1 MKRALLVASCLVLL
15 VPAEAGAAKK
25 KPKPN
30 LGPVSTVSAVG
41 PVAAAPGAV
50 STATA
55 TCPAGTKAIGGGY
68 AAPFGPA
75 AGGMVVIESYR
86 SGDRSWTATGAS
98 TSGSAATTVE
108 AYCRKTT
115 KAVADVVSAV
125 TLPAVPA
132 ATAATA
138 ATCPPGSKLVSGG
151 FQGSRTAGT
160 AFAFPLTSLSASAGV
175 WSVLGINT
183 SASSAQTMV
192 AHAYCVPGIRQP
204 KVLSAVATSVL
215 APAGSPGSATSP
227 KCPKPK
233 KPKKGKKKPPRR
245 RLSGGGFS
253 VPPPPATPIP
263 AVTDSRISGGAWLTA
278 AANVSGP
285 AGPVPVTSQAI
296 CA

>member
-1 MKRALLVASCLVLL
+1 VKRALLVASCLVLL

-25 KPKPN
+25 KPKAS

-41 PVAAAPGAV
+41 PVAAPGFV

-68 AAPFGPA
+68 LAPFGSGA
-75 AGGMVVIESYR
+75 SMVVTRSFR
-86 SGDRSWTATGAS
+86 SGERSWTAGGIS
-98 TSGSAATTVE
+98 VSGSAATTVE
-108 AYCRKTT
+108 AYCRKT
-115 KAVADVVSAV
+115 KLVVADVTSAV
-125 TLPAVPA
+125 TLPAVAA

-138 ATCPPGSKLVSGG
+138 ATCPSGWKLVSGG
-151 FQGSRTAGT
+151 FQGTYTGNGT

-175 WSVLGINT
+175 WSVVGINT
-183 SASSAQTMV
+183 SASNAQQIV
-192 AHAYCVPGIRQP
+192 AHAYCVSGIRQP
-204 KVLSAVATSVL
+204 KVLSAVATRIL

-245 RLSGGGFS
+245 RVSGGGFS
-253 VPPPPATPIP
+253 VPTPPATPIP

-278 AANVSGP
+278 AAAVSGA
-285 AGPVPVTSQAI
+285 AGPVPITSQAI
-296 CA
+296 CS